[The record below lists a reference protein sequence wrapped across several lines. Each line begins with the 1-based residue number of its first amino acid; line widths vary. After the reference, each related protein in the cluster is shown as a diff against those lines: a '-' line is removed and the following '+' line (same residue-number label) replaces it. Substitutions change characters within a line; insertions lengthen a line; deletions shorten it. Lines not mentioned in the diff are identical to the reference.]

1 MDPLP
6 PSDDDSPSAGEISG
20 EEDAVEL
27 PIEDVLDLH
36 AFHPRDV
43 KAVVEEYL
51 AQCRARGFAEVRI
64 VHGRGTG
71 VQRAIVRS
79 ILERSPDV
87 LDFGDAGGERGGW
100 GATIVQLRPPDP
112 GAPAGSSR
120 EG

>member
-6 PSDDDSPSAGEISG
+6 PSDNDSPPAGEMPEIPDEG
-20 EEDAVEL
+20 HAVEL

-51 AQCRARGFAEVRI
+51 VQCRARGFAEVRI
-64 VHGRGTG
+64 IHGRGTG

-79 ILERSPDV
+79 IVERSPDV
-87 LDFGDAGGERGGW
+87 LAFGDAEGERGGW
-100 GATIVQLRPPDP
+100 GATVVRLRDP
-112 GAPAGSSR
+112 G
-120 EG
+120 